1 MDVRGGV
8 AAIVVGSRPGGGHGL
23 LQVHVD
29 PYRPEEVMYLTHY
42 ETIMVTIAAFGLV
55 IAIVKLAK
63 PNG

>member
-1 MDVRGGV
+1 
-8 AAIVVGSRPGGGHGL
+8 
-23 LQVHVD
+23 
-29 PYRPEEVMYLTHY
+29 MYLTHY